1 MLETPG
7 VPTILRA
14 GPYRFF
20 FYSNEGTE
28 VPQVHVEREARV
40 AKIWLRPVRV
50 CRSGGLPPPEPR
62 SDATAPDPGP
72 NFAVH
77 SCMMMRPDPLTVP
90 ARRAAPLA
98 LLVLLTACFSNA
110 GEETSVPR
118 GDEAAARGDLEAA
131 LAEYRLAADQGD
143 DDAPKLAR
151 VAHTYAQMGRIDEAG
166 NFYHQAVDLE
176 PGFADQAVSDM
187 VLLARAAQG
196 RDDFFGLASAMETAM
211 SFRPGITIQAMAL
224 PLARH
229 YFRAGEY
236 ATALPYYQETIS
248 GMEADTVPEVLF
260 EAASAYDEVGDC
272 RRALLHYEQHRR
284 MIRRWQRGEVDWKI
298 GSCSLRL
305 AQELRLGNEDEE
317 ALLHI
322 ERTVALGEPRS
333 LQAIAYFEMGESLSD
348 LGRCEDAMDAF
359 LQVRRVD
366 QTGASP
372 LVDRAQWR
380 YDELRF
386 VGPSGGTL
394 GVSC

>member
-1 MLETPG
+1 
-7 VPTILRA
+7 V
-14 GPYRFF
+14 
-20 FYSNEGTE
+20 
-28 VPQVHVEREARV
+28 
-40 AKIWLRPVRV
+40 
-50 CRSGGLPPPEPR
+50 GLPPPEPR

-77 SCMMMRPDPLTVP
+77 SCMMMRPDSLAVP

-110 GEETSVPR
+110 GEETSVLR

-322 ERTVALGEPRS
+322 ERTIALGEPRS
-333 LQAIAYFEMGESLSD
+333 LQAVAYFEMGESLSD

-386 VGPSGGTL
+386 VGPSGGAL

>member
-1 MLETPG
+1 MIT
-7 VPTILRA
+7 
-14 GPYRFF
+14 
-20 FYSNEGTE
+20 
-28 VPQVHVEREARV
+28 
-40 AKIWLRPVRV
+40 
-50 CRSGGLPPPEPR
+50 
-62 SDATAPDPGP
+62 
-72 NFAVH
+72 
-77 SCMMMRPDPLTVP
+77 RPDH
-90 ARRAAPLA
+90 ARRIALA
-98 LLVLLTACFSNA
+98 LLTILAACSTGG
-110 GEETSVPR
+110 GEETSVLR

-131 LAEYRLAADQGD
+131 LAEYRLAAQQAAQ
-143 DDAPKLAR
+143 DAPNLAR
-151 VAHTYAQMGRIDEAG
+151 VAHTYAEMGRIDEAG
-166 NFYHQAVDLE
+166 DFYHQAVEQD
-176 PGFADQAVSDM
+176 PAFADQAVTDM
-187 VLLARAAQG
+187 VRLARAAQD

-236 ATALPYYQETIS
+236 ATALPYYQSTIS
-248 GMEADTVPEVLF
+248 GMEEDTVPEVLF

-305 AQELRLGNEDEE
+305 AQDLRMDNQDEE

-322 ERTVALGEPRS
+322 ERTIALAEPRS
-333 LQAIAYFEMGESLSD
+333 LQAVAYFEMGESLSD

-366 QTGASP
+366 QTGSSP
-372 LVDRAQWR
+372 LVERAQWR

-394 GVSC
+394 GAGC